1 MHEDGN
7 NEIYGMRL
15 LYNNNKA
22 VKLSF
27 FDSFAMPF
35 ISSVHCILVAG
46 LILEF
51 NLFPHFLLVP
61 LFMFFASFHTI
72 VKVINNPLGRE
83 EERDWKKKPW
93 KCEQAIERT
102 SEWVAHESD

>member
-1 MHEDGN
+1 MRENGN

-15 LYNNNKA
+15 LYNNKA

-51 NLFPHFLLVP
+51 NLFHVFLRHFSCLR
-61 LFMFFASFHTI
+61 LFILA
-72 VKVINNPLGRE
+72 KVINNPPAG
-83 EERDWKKKPW
+83 
-93 KCEQAIERT
+93 
-102 SEWVAHESD
+102 